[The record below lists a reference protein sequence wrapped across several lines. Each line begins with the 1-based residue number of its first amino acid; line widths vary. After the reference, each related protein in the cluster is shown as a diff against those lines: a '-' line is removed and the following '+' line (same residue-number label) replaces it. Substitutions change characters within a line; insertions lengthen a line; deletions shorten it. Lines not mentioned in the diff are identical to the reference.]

1 MNTYPKAKEDKTP
14 FIMHGIDLNDPYQWM
29 RNQHGEEVKAWVAK
43 ENNYTDTF
51 FSNYTNTYEKYKAR
65 NSAKQSIPTYSN
77 ITKSPNGYT
86 LTKHEGDA
94 YILMEV
100 NEAFEV
106 LRTFENITNKHENTF
121 FIGCAICP
129 SDPDYGLFYGL
140 EDGLDRPSV
149 FMYDVKTETC
159 LHRVNGTFNYMMD
172 PLQKKAYSATSY
184 VDKEKSI
191 TINGLVEY
199 NFETKQAEN
208 IFTYHENA
216 ISVHPKQSED
226 GTQLVAE
233 VMVDYSHN
241 AIFFEVDRV
250 FKPYN
255 LKPMCVKYCGSTKE
269 GHIILN
275 CDTNEHGQI
284 ILVSNDLESENVL
297 FESDEIFI
305 QEVRLLNNEIY
316 ILAYKDVD
324 SALYILK
331 DNKLE
336 PFAFPNMCSAEIISG
351 NEGNQKEIFMMIESF
366 TLPPQLYKVKDYK
379 CLPVFKDSIEEDPN
393 IIVEKVF
400 YPSSEDKT
408 MIPAYVIY
416 PKGMK
421 KDGNN
426 KALMYAYGGYNNAMP
441 PSYHNF
447 FVGLDIVDWVK
458 DGNMYVNINIR
469 GGNEY
474 GEKWHTDGYKLKK
487 KNCYYDFIGVSEGL
501 IKDNYTKPENIAIC
515 GGSNGGL
522 LMCALLTMRPDLW
535 GCVIASVPHTD
546 MISFAFD
553 DRGPMYVTEYGDPED
568 KEQFDYFLTYSPF
581 HNVKKVNYPPIY
593 IQTGECDN
601 NVPPYH
607 GKKMAARLQ
616 QYNTSENPILLRV
629 LEKGSHD
636 RGKGEVYIQTISEM
650 QTFIELALNKKF

>member
-1 MNTYPKAKEDKTP
+1 MKQYPKAREDKTP

-29 RNQHGEEVKAWVAK
+29 RDQHGEEIKAWVAE
-43 ENNYTDTF
+43 ENNYTDAFFANYQDTYNKYETF
-51 FSNYTNTYEKYKAR
+51 NASKID
-65 NSAKQSIPTYSN
+65 IPSYSN

-86 LTKHEGDA
+86 LTKHDGDA

-100 NEAFEV
+100 NENFEV
-106 LRTFENITNKHENTF
+106 LRTFENILKKHDNTL

-129 SDPDYGLFYGL
+129 ADENYGLFYGL
-140 EDGLDRPSV
+140 EDGWDRPSV
-149 FMYDVKTETC
+149 FMYDIKNETC

-172 PLQKKAYSATSY
+172 PIKKIAYSATSY
-184 VDKEKSI
+184 VDMENKR

-199 NFETKQAEN
+199 NFETKEAQN
-208 IFTYHENA
+208 IFTYFENA
-216 ISVHPKQSED
+216 ISVDPKQSED
-226 GTQLVAE
+226 GSQLVAE

-241 AIFFEVDRV
+241 ALYFESDGV
-250 FKPYN
+250 FKSYN
-255 LKPMCVKYCGSTKE
+255 TTPMCVKYCGSTKD
-269 GHIILN
+269 GHIVLN
-275 CDTNEHGQI
+275 YETNEHGQI
-284 ILVSNDLESENVL
+284 LIVSKDLEHEEVLYENN
-297 FESDEIFI
+297 DIFI
-305 QEVRLLNNEIY
+305 QEVKLLNNELY
-316 ILAYKDVD
+316 ILAFKDVD
-324 SALYILK
+324 SVLYILK
-331 DNKLE
+331 DGKLE
-336 PFAFPNMCSAEIISG
+336 EFALPKMCSASIISG
-351 NEGNQKEIFMMIESF
+351 NEGKQSEIFMMIESF
-366 TLPPQLYKVKDYK
+366 TIPPQLYKVKDYK
-379 CLPVFKDSIEEDPN
+379 CTPVFKDSVEDDPN
-393 IIVEKVF
+393 IVVEKVF
-400 YPSSEDKT
+400 YPSVEDKV

-416 PKGMK
+416 PKDMK

-447 FVGLDIVDWVK
+447 FVGLDIVDWVRK
-458 DGNMYVNINIR
+458 GNMYVNINIR

-487 KNCYYDFIGVSEGL
+487 KNCYYDFIGVTEGL

-546 MISFAFD
+546 MISFAKD
-553 DRGPMYVTEYGDPED
+553 DRGPMYITEYGDPED

-581 HNVKKVNYPPIY
+581 HNIKKVNYPPIY

-616 QYNTSENPILLRV
+616 QYNTSDNPIVLRV
-629 LEKGSHD
+629 LANGSHD
-636 RGKGEVYIQTISEM
+636 RGKGEVYIQTVSEM